1 MANFTIPEILQFQ
14 DQIRRFE
21 PTDRAH
27 ADLFNEVVQALL
39 NNEVYL
45 HRTVSAAQEVAVMI
59 SQIDI
64 TIPTYGWVADT
75 DTAGAYALFVDVPSE
90 SIKEAMIPLLTILP
104 SGEQAA
110 RECDM
115 SNTVRTIDG
124 ALRVYAQKA
133 PAAEIPCSL
142 TLISIGGVA
151 GGDGA
156 GAGSYILPVASAD
169 RLGGVKIGEG
179 VDVEH
184 DGTISVDSNA
194 IADTVTGKVAATP
207 EEVRKM
213 LEEVYS
219 NESNTN

>member
-59 SQIDI
+59 SQIDV
-64 TIPTYGWVADT
+64 TIPTSGWVADT
-75 DTAGAYALFVDVPSE
+75 DTNGKYALCTDIPSE
-90 SIKEAMIPLLTILP
+90 SITEALIPTLTILP
-104 SGEQAA
+104 SGQQAA
-110 RECDM
+110 KECDM
-115 SNTVRTIDG
+115 CSTVRTIDG
-124 ALRVYAQKA
+124 ALRIYAQKV

-142 TLISIGGVA
+142 TLVSIGGGAA
-151 GGDGA
+151 GGGGA
-156 GAGSYILPVASAD
+156 GTGSYILPVASAD

-179 VDVEH
+179 FSVAS
-184 DGTISVDSNA
+184 DGTISVDGTA
-194 IADTVTGKVAATP
+194 VEEKIIPTP
-207 EEVRKM
+207 EEIQTALDDAYNKSG
-213 LEEVYS
+213 ENQS
-219 NESNTN
+219 